1 MYSNNMADHHLITDL
16 VPVLSRLVMT
26 KQLGDVH
33 LSAVQH
39 AILVGVGLQHKTFEQ
54 LAEDLD
60 ILATQLLA
68 LFNRSVKKLTSVFR
82 EILENSIKEDL
93 SSLESGIKDSESA
106 LPSLDSEL
114 SEAASELEKQQKESS
129 KDVFVNKNLSEYV
142 IKGNDLEWKE
152 ALKSGTNSVISV
164 KTGEKRPVEETDE
177 GTSKVKKKK
186 KENKDP
192 KKPKKSKKEKI
203 KSS

>member
-1 MYSNNMADHHLITDL
+1 M
-16 VPVLSRLVMT
+16 
-26 KQLGDVH
+26 G
-33 LSAVQH
+33 
-39 AILVGVGLQHKTFEQ
+39 
-54 LAEDLD
+54 
-60 ILATQLLA
+60 
-68 LFNRSVKKLTSVFR
+68 
-82 EILENSIKEDL
+82 
-93 SSLESGIKDSESA
+93 LESVIKDSESA

-129 KDVFVNKNLSEYV
+129 KDVFVNKKLCEYV

-164 KTGEKRPVEETDE
+164 KTGEKRPLEETDE
-177 GTSKVKKKK
+177 GTSKVKKNK

-203 KSS
+203 KS